1 MNLLNGIWAVINS
14 SATNVLIFILTVLS
28 IFELLDMYG
37 INVKVF
43 SYSKRKREK
52 ERRQI
57 EKVVDEYI
65 DNNKNLFKSN
75 SNEYINYILTAI
87 GIKNGQMDKLFST
100 ISELKKTN
108 AVIKTKADMDDM
120 IKILL
125 IDSRIVLDLS
135 KSNPDRKVIY
145 SGLKYYIDL
154 TDTMNIKSIN
164 ARVLSILYYYI
175 ETILSE
181 QNLSIR
187 DIDRLVIPTESNIIL
202 GIELADLFDVEPIIM
217 HNKRRRIYDDQYWD
231 GNLTSSSRLLIIHDV
246 IYSGDNVIDCIH
258 RLPKSCSVV
267 GVVSLVNRTDK
278 NQKLAKKMGKG
289 WIEETGIKVYSAID
303 VNDDFLDNLRKE
315 YEN

>member
-1 MNLLNGIWAVINS
+1 MNILNGIWTMINS

-37 INVKVF
+37 INVKLF

-57 EKVVDEYI
+57 EKVVDEYV

-75 SNEYINYILTAI
+75 ANEYINYILTSM
-87 GIKNGQMDKLFST
+87 GIKNGQTDKLFSA
-100 ISELKKTN
+100 ISELKKAN
-108 AVIKTKADMDDM
+108 AIIKTNADMDDM
-120 IKILL
+120 IKSLL

-135 KSNPDRKVIY
+135 KLNPDRKVIY

-154 TDTMNIKSIN
+154 TDTMNIKSVN
-164 ARVLSILYYYI
+164 TRVLSILYYYI
-175 ETILSE
+175 ETMLLG

-187 DIDRLVIPTESNIIL
+187 NIDRLVIPTESNIIL

-231 GNLTSSSRLLIIHDV
+231 GTLTSGNRLLIIHDV
-246 IYSGDNVIDCIH
+246 IYSGDNIVDCIH
-258 RLPKSCSVV
+258 HLPKSCSII

-278 NQKLAKKMGKG
+278 KISKKIGKRL
-289 WIEETGIKVYSAID
+289 IEETGIRVYSAID
-303 VNDDFLDNLRKE
+303 VDDDFLDNLRKE
-315 YEN
+315 CDN